1 MPHHNLTVPG
11 SLSSNT
17 HPTSSLSWKP
27 TSYLM
32 IDYLMQVISQILIDL
47 FFLLILLW
55 LGKFKVVCLGGC
67 FFNNKDNCNLVL
79 CDNLQ
84 GLATVLESLSCVQLC
99 DPMDGSPRGSSVHG
113 ISQARILVWVAIFF
127 SRESSQSRDRTHV
140 SYIAGGF
147 FTTEPPGV
155 PKVK

>member
-1 MPHHNLTVPG
+1 MQGTWVP
-11 SLSSNT
+11 SLGREDPLEKEMATRSS
-17 HPTSSLSWKP
+17 
-27 TSYLM
+27 
-32 IDYLMQVISQILIDL
+32 ILAWEIQWTEEPL
-47 FFLLILLW
+47 FFLLILLR

-113 ISQARILVWVAIFF
+113 ISQARILVWVAISF
-127 SRESSQSRDRTHV
+127 SRGSSRPTDQTHV
-140 SYIAGGF
+140 SCISDISRHILYH
-147 FTTEPPGV
+147 
-155 PKVK
+155 